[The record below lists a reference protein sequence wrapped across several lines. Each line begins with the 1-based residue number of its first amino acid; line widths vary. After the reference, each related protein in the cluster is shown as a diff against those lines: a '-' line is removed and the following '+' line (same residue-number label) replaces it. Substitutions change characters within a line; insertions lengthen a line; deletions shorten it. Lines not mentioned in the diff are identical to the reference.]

1 MTSVIHLQKA
11 FFGKDN
17 CLKVTLN
24 KEMDCYFEFGIPKT
38 TSTASTIKTDN
49 RNPDRRWLWR
59 PVKFSDV
66 ELGEIILVLEGKKS
80 SVSFFHD
87 FKGDKT
93 QIWVKK
99 TDKFFSIKVKELSK
113 GLSDGEQVV
122 LRELL
127 KHIVV
132 RMSIKI

>member
-1 MTSVIHLQKA
+1 MAKIHLQKA

-24 KEMDCYFEFGIPKT
+24 KDLDCYFEFGLPHKEGNGWNW
-38 TSTASTIKTDN
+38 K
-49 RNPDRRWLWR
+49 
-59 PVKFSDV
+59 PVKFSDI
-66 ELGEIILVLEGKKS
+66 ELGEIILVLEGKKD

-99 TDKFFSIKVKELSK
+99 TEKFFTIKVKELSK
-113 GLSDGEQVV
+113 GLSDSEQTV
-122 LRELL
+122 LREILR
-127 KHIVV
+127 HAVV
-132 RMSIKI
+132 RMNIKI

>member
-1 MTSVIHLQKA
+1 MKKNHFQKA

-24 KEMDCYFEFGIPKT
+24 KDMECYFEFGLPNKEG
-38 TSTASTIKTDN
+38 SGWK
-49 RNPDRRWLWR
+49 WK
-59 PVKFSDV
+59 PVKFSDM
-66 ELGEIILVLEGKKS
+66 ELGEIINVLEGKKD

-99 TDKFFSIKVKELSK
+99 SEKFFTIKVKELSK
-113 GLSDGEQVV
+113 GLSTGEQVV

-127 KHIVV
+127 KHAVV
-132 RMSIKI
+132 RMSIVF

>member
-1 MTSVIHLQKA
+1 MVVVKNHLQKA

-24 KEMDCYFEFGIPKT
+24 YKMECYFEFGTPKQK
-38 TSTASTIKTDN
+38 TA
-49 RNPDRRWLWR
+49 NPDQSSGGWNWK
-59 PVKFSDV
+59 PVKFSDM
-66 ELGEIILVLEGKKS
+66 ELGEMINVLEGKKD

-93 QIWVKK
+93 QIWIKK
-99 TDKFFSIKVKELSK
+99 SDKFFSVKVRELSK
-113 GLSDGEQVV
+113 GLSEGEQTV

-127 KHIVV
+127 KHIIV
-132 RMSIKI
+132 RMSIVF

>member
-1 MTSVIHLQKA
+1 MNKPHLQKA

-17 CLKVTLN
+17 CLKVTLS
-24 KEMDCYFEFGIPKT
+24 KDLECYFEFGTPKSADT
-38 TSTASTIKTDN
+38 VQGSGNWNWK
-49 RNPDRRWLWR
+49 
-59 PVKFSDV
+59 PVKFSDM
-66 ELGEIILVLEGKKS
+66 ELGEIVNVLEGKKD

-99 TDKFFSIKVKELSK
+99 SDKFFTIKVKELSK
-113 GLSDGEQVV
+113 GLSDGEQTV

-127 KHIVV
+127 KHIIV
-132 RMSIKI
+132 RMSIVF

>member
-1 MTSVIHLQKA
+1 MFMTKLHLQKA

-24 KEMDCYFEFGIPKT
+24 KDMECYFEFGLP
-38 TSTASTIKTDN
+38 
-49 RNPDRRWLWR
+49 NPDHSQADGSWSWK
-59 PVKFSDV
+59 PVKFSDI
-66 ELGEIILVLEGKKS
+66 ELGEIISVLEGKKD

-87 FKGDKT
+87 FKGEKT

-99 TDKFFSIKVKELSK
+99 TDKFFTIKVKELSK
-113 GLSDGEQVV
+113 GLTDGEQTV
-122 LRELL
+122 LREIL
-127 KHIVV
+127 KHTVV